1 MEIRNITYY
10 KTIKP
15 LIFNDGFEVP
25 VGTKVQFNFSEG
37 QIFNVEFTKNNEKRI
52 FWVHSSELTLYKT
65 IKEKW
70 LKKNIEEHNIDLN
83 DKWFEYEKQ
92 RIAQSKDKKGHTGNS
107 GTDTKR
113 KSKSSERKTTEEV
126 GRKRTK
132 SEPSSKSSDKPN
144 KPGNKTGISVKKGKK
159 VVTKKAT
166 KSKKSK

>member
-25 VGTKVQFNFSEG
+25 VGTKVQFNFAEG
-37 QIFNVEFTKNNEKRI
+37 QIFNVEFTKGNEKRI

-70 LKKNIEEHNIDLN
+70 LKKDIEEHNIDLN

-92 RIAQSKDKKGHTGNS
+92 RIAQSKDQKGNTGNTRVNTK
-107 GTDTKR
+107 GTKKIVEGKATK
-113 KSKSSERKTTEEV
+113 EV

-132 SEPSSKSSDKPN
+132 SEPPSKSSVKPN

-159 VVTKKAT
+159 IATKRAT
-166 KSKKSK
+166 KSNKSK